1 VNEVNIPS
9 GIESNNVIKLFVG
22 HVEPVYMVDNEPI
35 VDNSEI
41 CRSIASIDESRIWAT
56 AIIESGTI
64 IGYYYN
70 NNINPTRSEEE
81 QPEIKGTELQNIIR
95 STGDQLADTASTT
108 STNLTRSMHH
118 ILLHKDSLDILAFP
132 MPYAGNPPRILVIV
146 SKVTADYLS
155 LIDAVR
161 SRLEQM
167 GT

>member
-108 STNLTRSMHH
+108 STNLTRSMHLKFLYVLEVQMFLVKMLFCTDQYVFDEH
-118 ILLHKDSLDILAFP
+118 FWEEYLKYYLHFLNEDILLQTGH
-132 MPYAGNPPRILVIV
+132 
-146 SKVTADYLS
+146 
-155 LIDAVR
+155 
-161 SRLEQM
+161 
-167 GT
+167 